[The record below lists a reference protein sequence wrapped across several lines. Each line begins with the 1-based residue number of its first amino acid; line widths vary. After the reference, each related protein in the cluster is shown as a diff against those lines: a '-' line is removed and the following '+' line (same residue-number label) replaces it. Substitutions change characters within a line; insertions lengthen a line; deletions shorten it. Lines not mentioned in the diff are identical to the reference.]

1 MARALDSQFVRRPWL
16 KSRSGHFLDLFSF
29 VSSSNPWPRLSIA
42 NRLPPVSWGFQSC
55 YAPFGSDLLRS
66 MSRANFFFYYYFFYF
81 IITLGIHLQYSYTVL
96 TYNKTTK
103 FTYVTALLLTCL
115 LLTYIKIPKTSLQ
128 QTKGLLK
135 TINK

>member
-1 MARALDSQFVRRPWL
+1 MCRTLDVIFKQLMSKSPQNSQSQVL
-16 KSRSGHFLDLFSF
+16 
-29 VSSSNPWPRLSIA
+29 A
-42 NRLPPVSWGFQSC
+42 GF
-55 YAPFGSDLLRS
+55 
-66 MSRANFFFYYYFFYF
+66 FFFYFILFYF